1 MFYTL
6 SPGISFSLSWKHRT
20 DAGPLQDV
28 TVLHDGCSL
37 SARVTEALDEAFSDI
52 KALPSLCY
60 FNKPGHVQP
69 NTRMWQMINIA
80 SQTLKNIPHFIML
93 HTYVLKRKWYDHVSQ
108 SSRSCCS
115 VLNGINGHEFIVN
128 SSKA

>member
-69 NTRMWQMINIA
+69 NTKNVANDQYCKPN
-80 SQTLKNIPHFIML
+80 LKEHPSFH
-93 HTYVLKRKWYDHVSQ
+93 HVTHL
-108 SSRSCCS
+108 RP
-115 VLNGINGHEFIVN
+115 
-128 SSKA
+128 